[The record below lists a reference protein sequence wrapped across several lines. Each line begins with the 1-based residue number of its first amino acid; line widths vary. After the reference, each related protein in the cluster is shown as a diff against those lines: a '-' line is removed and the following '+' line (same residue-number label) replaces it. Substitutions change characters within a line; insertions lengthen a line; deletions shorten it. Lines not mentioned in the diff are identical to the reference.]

1 MVCRGAPAAAVSEPN
16 KEKEEVSEGVRG
28 ALEDEIVNSKAAPPN
43 SVGVFSD
50 NGRSSQLVR
59 VRPLTSHLR
68 ETKEMVL
75 LDWFVCSLRLMECL
89 VIFHL

>member
-1 MVCRGAPAAAVSEPN
+1 MVCRGAPAAAVAEPN
-16 KEKEEVSEGVRG
+16 KDKEEVSEGVRG

-59 VRPLTSHLR
+59 VRPLTP
-68 ETKEMVL
+68 
-75 LDWFVCSLRLMECL
+75 WN
-89 VIFHL
+89 

>member
-43 SVGVFSD
+43 SVGVYSD

-59 VRPLTSHLR
+59 VRPLTP
-68 ETKEMVL
+68 
-75 LDWFVCSLRLMECL
+75 
-89 VIFHL
+89 